1 MGDDIPSPSI
11 PENRKGSQ
19 KFHRKGLKGADGLKR
34 MARNQVIDRTKTTY
48 KNLFTKTSS
57 ILIIV
62 VEVEI
67 ETMGPHVCKTND
79 KK

>member
-1 MGDDIPSPSI
+1 
-11 PENRKGSQ
+11 
-19 KFHRKGLKGADGLKR
+19 